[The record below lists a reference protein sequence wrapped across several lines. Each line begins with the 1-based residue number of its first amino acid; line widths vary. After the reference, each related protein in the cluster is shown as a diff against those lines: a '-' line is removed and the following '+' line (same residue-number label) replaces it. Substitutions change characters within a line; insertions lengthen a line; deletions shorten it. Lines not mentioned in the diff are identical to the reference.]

1 MVYRQSRSILTY
13 GNSISA
19 AAGALVIFYGL
30 PPIAID
36 VDEIAWSPSRIYYNY
51 MRLESLVFSAQCD
64 RYHQQAF
71 TADRKQNVVEIRVV
85 ETLQVPAPYF
95 SQ

>member
-1 MVYRQSRSILTY
+1 MVYCQLQSILTY

-36 VDEIAWSPSRIYYNY
+36 VRWD
-51 MRLESLVFSAQCD
+51 RLEPESNLLQLQESLVFSARCD

-71 TADRKQNVVEIRVV
+71 TADRKQNVVKIRVV
-85 ETLQVPAPYF
+85 ETLQVPAP
-95 SQ
+95 